1 MADEFARPEET
12 LASRREREENRRFA
26 ESLRSA
32 STALNAEASQAKL
45 LLPKLILRRK
55 AVESEIASKQRELA
69 NDRINLQLVQDK
81 ISSAKFEQSERT
93 KLQAKLAEE
102 LANKQQLLASSQGE
116 LAYRQDLNQALTN
129 ELQQKRANLEVQQQT
144 LNFSKIELAQK
155 QAILEAR
162 QQELKAAQDNLTAKT
177 AGRDVTQS
185 ELDRVMTLY
194 AEQVNADILAGKG
207 ASDAQ
212 KALAQRKFELTSAL
226 EMYQQEIQTAQR
238 SVETLPGTIAGLERS
253 LAVQA
258 IEVEALTENVTGA
271 QSEIVQLVN
280 KIEDNNRE
288 LTKLPSEIQGL
299 TSEVK
304 QLESEIKKNDAA
316 LAKLPVE
323 IQGLTFTAQR
333 LSDNME
339 QKERDIRNLKLKSLS
354 DTLTQVG
361 QALIQL
367 REKIYSLQQELGTT
381 FGTAISVGAGAL
393 VNRVTSFFSG
403 GPILSF
409 QETIDTVNAF
419 QKEFGG
425 ILTRGEAQKIAQASK
440 SLGVSADIFLKAQ
453 RNFLV
458 VGGNVTKNTF
468 IGQFR
473 AAGLTAANALQFAA
487 QNANLVAI
495 AGAKYANELARA
507 AANAQR
513 IGVGLDKTEALADG
527 IVGDFEGALERFS
540 ELRAMGVEVDFNKL
554 AAVAGTGTP
563 QEVLSELQGQLGG
576 NQKLLEELQR
586 NRFLKVALERDLG
599 LNVED
604 ITKLAAGEQAKAPE
618 QTQEEK
624 DRTVRDQILER
635 VGTVVKG
642 IGSLIA
648 AFVGVNAFLGANTMA
663 TNANTLAL
671 GTQTSGMIS
680 KLTGMVGKLSGLGSG
695 LSGLARFGIGG
706 AGVGIGIG
714 GSLYGRE
721 LVKEGKTGT
730 GIGLGTLAGLVGGG
744 LLAVATG
751 GAAIPFLL
759 GGAAL
764 GGGISASGM
773 IGRANGGLVS
783 GPGTSTS
790 DSIPTKLSNGEFVI
804 NAKDTKRIGLSAL
817 SALNSGA
824 SVASVGMA
832 AAEKG
837 ALKTF
842 FEKGMP
848 YAFSLGK
855 FGSKGLD
862 LTRQV
867 QTIFG
872 AVGKYSP
879 LVLKELGKNLRVV
892 PVIGSLLGGLITGI
906 QEFKETGSIGRAFGK
921 GTLSSLV
928 GILGSAAFG
937 YFGGP
942 FGAAVGGVA
951 GNLAGENLF
960 DMAFGSVKKADDAEI
975 RPSSGYGKR
984 ALLFNDSD
992 TIMAGTKLM
1001 SPGTLTPVQTMKQ
1014 QQPEVNNVVNVNMD
1028 KMEAKLD
1035 RLAAAFSNIKI
1046 EMDGNTVGRVAANSR
1061 SSIDRLAV
1069 IG

>member
-12 LASRREREENRRFA
+12 LSSRAEREENRRFA

-116 LAYRQDLNQALTN
+116 LAYRQDLNQVLTN

-144 LNFSKIELAQK
+144 LSLSKIELAQK
-155 QAILEAR
+155 QATLEAR

-280 KIEDNNRE
+280 RLEDNNRE
-288 LTKLPSEIQGL
+288 LIRLPSEIQGL

-304 QLESEIKKNDAA
+304 QLESEIKNNDTA

-440 SLGVSADIFLKAQ
+440 SLGVSADVFLKAQ

-495 AGAKYANELARA
+495 AGTKYANELARA

-599 LNVED
+599 LNVAD
-604 ITKLAAGEQAKAPE
+604 ITKLAAGEEAKAPE

-624 DRTVRDQILER
+624 DRTVRDKILER
-635 VGTVVKG
+635 VGTVVAAIGGLVG
-642 IGSLIA
+642 IIGT
-648 AFVGVNAFLGANTMA
+648 LGTLTVSNTLA
-663 TNANTLAL
+663 TNANTIAL
-671 GTQTSGMIS
+671 GGQKSGLREAM
-680 KLTGMVGKLSGLGSG
+680 SGLGNRILGRTPTTTPPIAGSAGVQTASTVPTTGITQKSPIPTPPKTTTITTPPVQQSALSVPQISAASQAELKTQIRSRLSETSRLAADVMKQQRAVGGEAAVSG
-695 LSGLARFGIGG
+695 PSALAQVKAQGYTTTAPTSPVIAQSQPGFMQGAMGG
-706 AGVGIGIG
+706 MKGGALAGAATGVFAGVGVGMNEYAQSKSIGRAIMKGIIALIGAIIG
-714 GSLYGRE
+714 GMIVSAL
-721 LVKEGKTGT
+721 L
-730 GIGLGTLAGLVGGG
+730 GG
-744 LLAVATG
+744 LAATG
-751 GAAIPFLL
+751 VGAVVIPFLTPVLVPL
-759 GGAAL
+759 GASIGATVA
-764 GGGISASGM
+764 
-773 IGRANGGLVS
+773 
-783 GPGTSTS
+783 
-790 DSIPTKLSNGEFVI
+790 TKLGSMVMG
-804 NAKDTKRIGLSAL
+804 
-817 SALNSGA
+817 SGK
-824 SVASVGMA
+824 A
-832 AAEKG
+832 A
-837 ALKTF
+837 
-842 FEKGMP
+842 
-848 YAFSLGK
+848 
-855 FGSKGLD
+855 
-862 LTRQV
+862 
-867 QTIFG
+867 
-872 AVGKYSP
+872 
-879 LVLKELGKNLRVV
+879 
-892 PVIGSLLGGLITGI
+892 GGLITGP
-906 QEFKETGSIGRAFGK
+906 
-921 GTLSSLV
+921 GTPTSDN
-928 GILGSAAFG
+928 ILT
-937 YFGGP
+937 P
-942 FGAAVGGVA
+942 
-951 GNLAGENLF
+951 
-960 DMAFGSVKKADDAEI
+960 
-975 RPSSGYGKR
+975 
-984 ALLFNDSD
+984 
-992 TIMAGTKLM
+992 T
-1001 SPGTLTPVQTMKQ
+1001 SPGEYVVSAKATKAYGTEMLDRINKGAFTPAQT
-1014 QQPEVNNVVNVNMD
+1014 PAVNNVVNVNMD

-1061 SSIDRLAV
+1061 SSMDRLSV
-1069 IG
+1069 VG